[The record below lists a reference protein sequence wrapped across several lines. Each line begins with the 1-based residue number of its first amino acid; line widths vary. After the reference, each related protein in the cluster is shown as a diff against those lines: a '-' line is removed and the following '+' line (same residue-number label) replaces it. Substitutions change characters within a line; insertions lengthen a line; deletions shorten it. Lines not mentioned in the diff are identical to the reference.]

1 MEKGNG
7 LNFRIA
13 IDGAMILMFVFSAGV
28 FWTKLN
34 DLDVRMTQMQT
45 SLANSPLNAE
55 RLARVEEKLDR
66 LIRDVDKLQNKVD
79 K

>member
-13 IDGAMILMFVFSAGV
+13 IDGTMILMFVFSAGV